1 MIKFF
6 RKIRQNL
13 LSEGKTG
20 KYIKYAIGEIILV
33 VIGILIAIQLNDW
46 RNDSINTKQKQQVLL
61 TLKTDFEV
69 SLTRLDTVY
78 YHQEQSLWKFRKS
91 RDLIDSI
98 NYVTDNTVFKENLGH
113 GGYGYSFSPING
125 ALRSAIS
132 SGDIHL
138 INGERLTKLL
148 FSWEDLVIDSYEEVE
163 LLRSYGADP
172 YVRLIHSYTQA
183 RELGKKSPNEN
194 GSKHPSNF
202 VGLFN
207 NPLFENY
214 NQQMIYYAYNYM
226 QELKVIRVNNL
237 EIIELIEK
245 ELKK

>member
-1 MIKFF
+1 MEK
-6 RKIRQNL
+6 N
-13 LSEGKTG
+13 KTG
-20 KYIKYAIGEIILV
+20 KYLKYAVGEIILV
-33 VIGILIAIQLNDW
+33 VIGILIAIQLNEW
-46 RNDSINTKQKQQVLL
+46 RNDTVNTKQKQKVLL
-61 TLKTDFEV
+61 ALKTDFEEN
-69 SLTRLDTVY
+69 LTRLDTVY
-78 YHQEQSLWKFRKS
+78 YHQEKSIWKFVKS
-91 RDLIDSI
+91 KNLIDSI

-163 LLRSYGADP
+163 LLRSYGTDP
-172 YVRLIHSYTQA
+172 YVHLINSYVQA
-183 RELGKKSPNEN
+183 RELGEKSPNRN

-202 VGLFN
+202 VGLYKD
-207 NPLFENY
+207 PLFENST
-214 NQQMIYYAYNYM
+214 QQMIYYSYQYM
-226 QELKVIRVNNL
+226 EELKVIRINNL
-237 EIIELIEK
+237 ENNYFIEK

>member
-98 NYVTDNTVFKENLGH
+98 NYVTDNTVLKENLAH
-113 GGYGYSFSPING
+113 GGYGWSYNPING

-138 INGERLTKLL
+138 IENERLIELL
-148 FSWEDLVIDSYEEVE
+148 FSWEDLVVDSYEEIE
-163 LLRSYGADP
+163 ILQKYTDETYWPLL
-172 YVRLIHSYTQA
+172 HKYTQEIEIFNNII
-183 RELGKKSPNEN
+183 RRN
-194 GSKHPSNF
+194 GSTHPSDF
-202 VGLFN
+202 IGLFKD
-207 NPLFENY
+207 PLFENY
-214 NQQMIYYAYNYM
+214 TQHIIFKSYNYRS
-226 QELKVIRVNNL
+226 ELRGIRIINL
-237 EIIELIEK
+237 EIIKLIEQ